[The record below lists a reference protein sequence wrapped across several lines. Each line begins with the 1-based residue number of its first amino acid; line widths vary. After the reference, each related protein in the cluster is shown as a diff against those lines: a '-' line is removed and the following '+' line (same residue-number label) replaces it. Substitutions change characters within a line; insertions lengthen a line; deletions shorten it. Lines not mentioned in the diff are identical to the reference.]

1 MLVSKRSQAGLVGKR
16 RLDRFKA
23 IETFVTAAK
32 AGSFAAAARQLRMSR
47 AMVSRHVADLEQHL
61 GIRLFYRTTR
71 EMSLT
76 PTGAEYLN
84 VCARVIEQLDDQ
96 EANISSLQS
105 EPRGLLR
112 VISVRSF
119 GERLLAAAIAD
130 FVRIYPQL
138 RIELELAPG
147 TSTPVHLQNGYEL
160 GFSIAELQQ
169 SDAVVS
175 KIATFDWV
183 LCATP
188 GYIRDNGMPRTLE
201 DLRRHR
207 CLTNQ
212 HHHPTGI
219 WTFRR
224 GNDRVSQPVNVA
236 LSLSSHWS
244 MREATMNGAGISLLP
259 SFCVQDDLRGGQLV
273 RVLTDYK
280 MDQGAIWSLY
290 PHFAFVPAKV
300 RLFTDFVRK
309 RFSGMLDLDEH

>member
-1 MLVSKRSQAGLVGKR
+1 M
-16 RLDRFKA
+16 DRFKA
-23 IETFVTAAK
+23 IETFVAVAK
-32 AGSFAAAARQLRMSR
+32 AGSFAAAARHLHLSR

-76 PTGAEYLN
+76 PNGAEYLN
-84 VCARVIEQLDDQ
+84 VCTNVIEQLDDQ

-130 FVRIYPQL
+130 FVKTHPQL

-147 TSTPVHLQNGYEL
+147 TSTPVHLQYGYDL

-175 KIATFDWV
+175 KVATFDWV
-183 LCATP
+183 LCAAP
-188 GYIRDNGMPRTLE
+188 GYVKENGVPKALTELSQ
-201 DLRRHR
+201 HR

-212 HHHPTGI
+212 HHHPAGI
-219 WTFRR
+219 WTFKR
-224 GNDRVSQPVNVA
+224 GEESVSQQVNVA

-244 MREATMNGAGISLLP
+244 MREATLKGAGISLLP
-259 SFCVQDDLRGGQLV
+259 SFCVQEDLKNRQLV
-273 RVLTDYK
+273 RVLQNYK
-280 MDQGAIWSLY
+280 MEKGSIWSLY
-290 PHFAFVPAKV
+290 PHFALVPTKV

-309 RFSGMLDLDEH
+309 SFSGKLDLDAV

>member
-1 MLVSKRSQAGLVGKR
+1 MD
-16 RLDRFKA
+16 RLKA

-32 AGSFAAAARQLRMSR
+32 AGSFAAAARHLRISR
-47 AMVSRHVADLEQHL
+47 AMVSRHVADLEHHL

-76 PTGAEYLN
+76 PSGAEYLN

-130 FVRIYPQL
+130 FVKTHPQL

-147 TSTPVHLQNGYEL
+147 TSTPVHLQYGYDL

-175 KIATFDWV
+175 KVASFDWV
-183 LCATP
+183 LCAAPT
-188 GYIRDNGMPRTLE
+188 YLTENGLPNTLA
-201 DLRRHR
+201 DLGQHR

-212 HHHPTGI
+212 HHHPAGI
-219 WTFRR
+219 WTFCHGKERL
-224 GNDRVSQPVNVA
+224 SQRVNVA

-244 MREATMNGAGISLLP
+244 MREATLKGAGISLLP
-259 SFCVQDDLRGGQLV
+259 SFCIQEDLRQSQLV
-273 RVLTDYK
+273 RVLPDYR
-280 MDQGAIWSLY
+280 MDKGSIWSLY
-290 PHFAFVPAKV
+290 PHFTLVPTKV

-309 RFSGMLDLDEH
+309 SFSGKLDLDQI

>member
-1 MLVSKRSQAGLVGKR
+1 M
-16 RLDRFKA
+16 DRFKA

-32 AGSFAAAARQLRMSR
+32 AGSFAAAARQLRISR
-47 AMVSRHVADLEQHL
+47 AMVSRHVADLEDHL

-119 GERLLAAAIAD
+119 GERLLAATIAD
-130 FVRIYPQL
+130 FVKAHPQL

-147 TSTPVHLQNGYEL
+147 TSTPVHLQNGYDL
-160 GFSIAELQQ
+160 GFSIAELHQ

-175 KIATFDWV
+175 KIAAFDWV
-183 LCATP
+183 LCAAP
-188 GYIRDNGMPRTLE
+188 GYIRDSGRPQNLE

-212 HHHPTGI
+212 HHHPNGV
-219 WTFRR
+219 WTFTR
-224 GNDRVSQPVNVA
+224 GNERISQPVNIA

-244 MREATMNGAGISLLP
+244 MREATLKGAGISLLP
-259 SFCVQDDLRGGQLV
+259 SFCIDDDLRSGQLLQ
-273 RVLTDYK
+273 VLPDEK
-280 MDQGAIWSLY
+280 IAQGAIWSLY

-300 RLFTDFVRK
+300 RIFTDFVRR
-309 RFSGMLDLDEH
+309 RFSGKLELRAHAD

>member
-1 MLVSKRSQAGLVGKR
+1 MD
-16 RLDRFKA
+16 RLKA
-23 IETFVTAAK
+23 IETFVITAK
-32 AGSFAAAARQLRMSR
+32 AGSFAAAARQLRLSR
-47 AMVSRHVADLEQHL
+47 AMVSRHIADLEQHL

-76 PTGAEYLN
+76 PNGAEYLN

-96 EANISSLQS
+96 EANISSLQR

-119 GERLLAAAIAD
+119 GERHLAAAIAD
-130 FVRIYPQL
+130 FVKTHSQL

-147 TSTPVHLQNGYEL
+147 TSTPVHLQYGYDL

-175 KIATFDWV
+175 EIATFDWV
-183 LCATP
+183 LCASP
-188 GYIRDNGMPRTLE
+188 GYIKESGLANTLS
-201 DLRRHR
+201 DLAKHR

-212 HHHPTGI
+212 HHHPAGI
-219 WTFRR
+219 WTFTL
-224 GNDRVSQPVNVA
+224 GEEQFSQHVNVA

-244 MREATMNGAGISLLP
+244 MREATLKGAGISLLP
-259 SFCVQDDLRGGQLV
+259 SFCVQEDFRDGQLV
-273 RVLTDYK
+273 RLLPDYRMEK
-280 MDQGAIWSLY
+280 GRIWSLY
-290 PHFAFVPAKV
+290 PHFALVPTKV

-309 RFSGMLDLDEH
+309 RFSGKFDLSGG

>member
-1 MLVSKRSQAGLVGKR
+1 MLGWARHVGSKA
-16 RLDRFKA
+16 LDRFKA

-32 AGSFAAAARQLRMSR
+32 AGNFAAAARQLRISR
-47 AMVSRHVADLEQHL
+47 AMVSRHIADLEHHL

-84 VCARVIEQLDDQ
+84 VCSRVIEQLDDQ

-119 GERLLAAAIAD
+119 GERLLSAAIAD
-130 FVRIYPQL
+130 FVKIHPQL
-138 RIELELAPG
+138 RMELELAPG
-147 TSTPVHLQNGYEL
+147 TSTPVHLQNGYDL

-169 SDAVVS
+169 SDSVVS

-183 LCATP
+183 LCAAP
-188 GYIRDNGMPRTLE
+188 AYILENGSPDALE

-212 HHHPTGI
+212 HHHPNGV
-219 WTFRR
+219 WTLFR
-224 GNDRVSQPVNVA
+224 GNERISQPVNVA
-236 LSLSSHWS
+236 LSLSSHSS
-244 MREATMNGAGISLLP
+244 MHEATLKGAGISLLP
-259 SFCVQDDLRGGQLV
+259 SFCVQEELGNGRLL
-273 RVLTDYK
+273 RVLPGYR

-300 RLFTDFVRK
+300 RIFTDFVRK
-309 RFSGMLDLDEH
+309 RFSGKLDLK